1 MSGVETSKAKCIVL
15 SRLRRL
21 SGMLWLWLW
30 HEVRAEIRT
39 EYGMYGSV
47 HMRVAQFGDGGFF
60 WSADEMRDAPGAS
73 RANFQ
78 EN

>member
-1 MSGVETSKAKCIVL
+1 M
-15 SRLRRL
+15 
-21 SGMLWLWLW
+21 LWLW

-47 HMRVAQFGDGGFF
+47 HMRIAQFGDGGFLECRCE
-60 WSADEMRDAPGAS
+60 AAPGAS